1 MQGRLPDAVCW
12 RMGKQHLGWELTRRL
27 MTPDL
32 AALTARLTEQWDLLS
47 PYVDRSKFDRA
58 LAAVGHPG
66 DDEAAQAMC
75 QAAALA
81 DWLTRRTQAT

>member
-1 MQGRLPDAVCW
+1 
-12 RMGKQHLGWELTRRL
+12 MGKQHLGWELTRRL

-32 AALTARLTEQWDLLS
+32 AALTARLTEQWDLLA
-47 PYVDRSKFDRA
+47 PYVDRAKLDRA

-66 DDEAAQAMC
+66 DDEAAQVVC

-81 DWLTRRTQAT
+81 NWLTRRTQAT